1 MLEKTKGR
9 RQLGIPRHRWEDNTK
24 IDLKAVEC
32 EDVEGNNFPRN
43 GVKWEAVVKGSEYS
57 GSIKFGEFLEKLSN
71 CQLLKKDS
79 PSLN

>member
-1 MLEKTKGR
+1 LEKTKGR
-9 RQLGIPRHRWEDNTK
+9 RQLGTPRHRWEDNTK

-32 EDVEGNNFPRN
+32 KGVEWNNFPRHR
-43 GVKWEAVVKGSEYS
+43 VKREAVVKGSEHS

-71 CQLLKKDS
+71 YQLLKKDS